1 MCIELICCTCQVNIT
16 VCYYTVKFLL
26 LFLFQCFSFDCVAFS
41 KLDVSKLYPV
51 EVNLMKTD
59 LCIHKN
65 ASHQVMIGL
74 YILFKIVLVLFS
86 CFVSKTFLSG
96 ADGPR

>member
-74 YILFKIVLVLFS
+74 YSLQHCSRFVLLF
-86 CFVSKTFLSG
+86 CFKDFLSG